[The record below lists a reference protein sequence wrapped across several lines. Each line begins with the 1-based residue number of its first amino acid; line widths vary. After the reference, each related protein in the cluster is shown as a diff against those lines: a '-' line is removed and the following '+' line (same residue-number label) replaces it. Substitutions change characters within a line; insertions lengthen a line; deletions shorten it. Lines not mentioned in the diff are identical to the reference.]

1 MHTHTNAQG
10 LTLVR
15 VAPLNRAY
23 LVRFTS
29 ISDADKRRSF
39 DDDFGEEEKNSD
51 SDVDDKGGI
60 FPTI

>member
-1 MHTHTNAQG
+1 MHTYTNARG
-10 LTLVR
+10 LPLGR
-15 VAPLNRAY
+15 VAPLIRAD
-23 LVRFTS
+23 LVRLTS
-29 ISDADKRRSF
+29 IYDSDKRRSF